1 MAAAGFDGNQGGVL
15 IKEKL
20 LEIKE
25 EDGGRLFYCALI
37 ANLKEGEAR
46 EMGKR
51 PAAARLTRAGEE
63 GGGGR

>member
-1 MAAAGFDGNQGGVL
+1 L

-20 LEIKE
+20 LGIKE